1 MKGRHELKHNLNYL
15 DYMVLRKK
23 LISVLP
29 RDKNTKGRR
38 EYKISSLY
46 FDTPKDEAL
55 REKINGVNH
64 REKFRIR
71 YYNDDYNL
79 IKLEKKSKINNLTY
93 KESKKICKEEVE
105 KIIKGDVSWMLE
117 SKDPILIEF
126 YSKYNSKLLRPKTI
140 VQYYREPFVFPAGNV
155 RITFDRDIRRGMRV
169 TDFFSGAPVSIP
181 AGEEEIILEVKYD
194 EFLPGFIR
202 DIVQLGNRQSTA
214 CSKYANCRI
223 YG

>member
-169 TDFFSGAPVSIP
+169 TDFFSGDPVSIP